1 MEAKYYI
8 IIDGNQ
14 AGPFTAEALKYHG
27 LRPDSM
33 VWRQGL
39 DNWVQASSLPEL
51 QYLFGY
57 GAAPQPAMAQPQ
69 AWNSDPIP
77 HTNWM
82 PWAIVC
88 TVLGVLS
95 GCLTLILGIFAIV
108 WANKA
113 NNYYNMGNEP
123 KGRAAN
129 STAKTLTIIGLVL
142 GVISIIGSSIWLASG
157 GMERYLETIQSLQN
171 LR

>member
-1 MEAKYYI
+1 MDAKYYMI
-8 IIDGNQ
+8 IGGNQ
-14 AGPFTAEALKYHG
+14 TGPFTAEELKHNG
-27 LRPDSM
+27 VQPDSM

-39 DNWVQASSLPEL
+39 PNWVQASTLPDL

-57 GAAPQPAMAQPQ
+57 GPQPQPAPAQT
-69 AWNSDPIP
+69 WNNEPIA

-95 GCLTLILGIFAIV
+95 GCLTLIIGIFAIV

-113 NNYYNMGNEP
+113 NNYYNMGNAAR
-123 KGRAAN
+123 GRSAN
-129 STAKTLTIIGLVL
+129 SSAKTLTIIGLII
-142 GVISIIGSSIWLASG
+142 GAISIVGSSIWLASG
-157 GMERYLETIQSLQN
+157 GMERYLEMLQSLQN
-171 LR
+171 MR